1 MMNKGVELQVK
12 QMIQVLLGSEN
23 VTVDVVYML
32 EELHKQGLLSEIEL
46 QSFRNKTK
54 LKKGIAS
61 C

>member
-1 MMNKGVELQVK
+1 MNKGIEVQIK

-23 VTVDVVYML
+23 VDADIVYML
-32 EELHKQGLLSEIEL
+32 EELHKRGLLNEIEL
-46 QSFRNKTK
+46 QAFQKNLQ

>member
-1 MMNKGVELQVK
+1 MNKGVEIQVK

-23 VTVDVVYML
+23 VNADVIYML
-32 EELHKQGLLSEIEL
+32 EELRKQGLINEVEL
-46 QSFRNKTK
+46 QSFQKNLQ

>member
-1 MMNKGVELQVK
+1 MNKGVELQVK

-23 VTVDVVYML
+23 VNADIVYML

-46 QSFRNKTK
+46 HSFQQNLQ

>member
-1 MMNKGVELQVK
+1 MNKGVEIQVK

-23 VTVDVVYML
+23 VNAEVIYML
-32 EELHKQGLLSEIEL
+32 EELRKQGLLNEVEV
-46 QSFRNKTK
+46 QSFQKNLQ

>member
-1 MMNKGVELQVK
+1 MNKGVEIQVK

-23 VTVDVVYML
+23 VNADVIYMM
-32 EELHKQGLLSEIEL
+32 EELRKQGLLNEVEL
-46 QSFRNKTK
+46 QSFQKNLQ

>member
-1 MMNKGVELQVK
+1 MNKGVEIQVK

-23 VTVDVVYML
+23 VNVDVIYML
-32 EELHKQGLLSEIEL
+32 EELRKQGLLNEVEL
-46 QSFRNKTK
+46 QSFQKNLQ

>member
-1 MMNKGVELQVK
+1 MNKGVELQVK

>member
-1 MMNKGVELQVK
+1 MNKGVEVQVK

-23 VTVDVVYML
+23 VNVDVIYML
-32 EELHKQGLLSEIEL
+32 EELRKQGLLNEIEL
-46 QSFRNKTK
+46 QLFQKNRQ

>member
-1 MMNKGVELQVK
+1 MNKGVEVQVK

-23 VTVDVVYML
+23 VNVDVIYML
-32 EELHKQGLLSEIEL
+32 EELRKQGLLNEIEL
-46 QSFRNKTK
+46 QSFQKNRQ

>member
-1 MMNKGVELQVK
+1 MINKGVEVQAK

-23 VTVDVVYML
+23 VNSDVIYML
-32 EELHKQGLLSEIEL
+32 EELRKHGLLNEIEL
-46 QSFRNKTK
+46 QSFQKNLQ

>member
-1 MMNKGVELQVK
+1 MINKGVEVKVK

-23 VTVDVVYML
+23 VNVDVVYML
-32 EELHKQGLLSEIEL
+32 EELHKQGLLNENEL
-46 QSFRNKTK
+46 QSFQKNRQ

>member
-23 VTVDVVYML
+23 VNADVIYML
-32 EELHKQGLLSEIEL
+32 EELRKQGLLNEAEL
-46 QSFRNKTK
+46 QSFQKNLQ

>member
-23 VTVDVVYML
+23 VNADVVYML
-32 EELHKQGLLSEIEL
+32 DELHKQGLVNEIEL
-46 QSFRNKTK
+46 QSFQKK
-54 LKKGIAS
+54 LQLKKGIAS

>member
-1 MMNKGVELQVK
+1 MNKGVEIQVK

-23 VTVDVVYML
+23 VNADVIYMF
-32 EELHKQGLLSEIEL
+32 EELRKQGLLNEVEL
-46 QSFRNKTK
+46 QSFQKNLQ

>member
-1 MMNKGVELQVK
+1 MNKGVEMQVK

-23 VTVDVVYML
+23 VNVDVIYIL
-32 EELHKQGLLSEIEL
+32 EELRKQGLLNEIEL
-46 QSFRNKTK
+46 QSFQKNLQ